1 MLAPIQT
8 ERVKSKDIPQVCAV
22 IEQHL
27 QSISVQIITF
37 TDFYLFKIF

>member
-1 MLAPIQT
+1 MCASIET
-8 ERVKSKDIPQVCAV
+8 DCKDIPQVCAV

-37 TDFYLFKIF
+37 TDFYLFKIL